1 MSIRARTY
9 TSCHTSKAGAVVRI
23 LPVLGYSV
31 PGSVEL
37 AVTYGGSARAEQR
50 APVSG
55 ARLAGLGGIIVVL
68 GNQEV
73 ERAGSSHGELKEN
86 LVP

>member
-1 MSIRARTY
+1 M
-9 TSCHTSKAGAVVRI
+9 VRI
-23 LPVLGYSV
+23 PLVLGYSV

-55 ARLAGLGGIIVVL
+55 AKLAGLGGSIVVF

-73 ERAGSSHGELKEN
+73 KRAGSSHGELKEN